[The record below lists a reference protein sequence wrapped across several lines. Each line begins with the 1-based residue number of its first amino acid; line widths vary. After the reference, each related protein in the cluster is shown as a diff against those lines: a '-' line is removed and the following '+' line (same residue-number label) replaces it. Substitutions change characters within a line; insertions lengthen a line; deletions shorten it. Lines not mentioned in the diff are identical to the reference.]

1 MDYIEL
7 VCDIESEQLPLAR
20 EILMTEL
27 ANIGYE
33 SFVDTESGLLAYIAH
48 RNFDSAELDNLSA
61 LSDMKLGNIYF
72 KWELIKDQDW
82 NQEWENNFTPVLI
95 DDKCFI
101 RATFHKPNPNV
112 QYEIV
117 IEPKMS
123 FGTGHHETTSLM
135 IRQMFDM
142 PIKGKKLLDM
152 GCGTGI
158 LAILA
163 SKFNAASVTA
173 IDIDEWAYRN
183 ALENIALNNANGIKV
198 LLGDK
203 SIIPDMQ
210 YDIILANINRNILL
224 NDMATYYTYA
234 GKESMLLLSGIYLSD
249 LPMVSEEAI
258 KNGFRFVKSCEKN
271 NWCSALF
278 QKGNV

>member
-7 VCDIESEQLPLAR
+7 TCKIYSDQLPLAR
-20 EILMTEL
+20 EILMQEL
-27 ANIGYE
+27 GNIGYE
-33 SFVDTESGLLAYIAH
+33 SFMDTETGLLAYIAD

-61 LSDMKLGNIYF
+61 LSDMKLGNIQF
-72 KWELIKDQDW
+72 KWDLIKDQNW
-82 NQEWENNFTPVLI
+82 NEEWENNFTPVLI
-95 DDKCFI
+95 DNKCFV

-112 QYEIV
+112 QFEIV

-135 IRQMFDM
+135 LTQMFEL
-142 PIKGKKLLDM
+142 PIKGKHVLDM

-163 SKFNAASVTA
+163 SKFEADSIVA

-183 ALENIALNNANGIKV
+183 ALENIALNNSPKIKV
-198 LLGDK
+198 ILGDK
-203 SIIPDMQ
+203 SVLPPSK

-224 NDMATYYTYA
+224 NDMVAYYEHA
-234 GKESMLLLSGIYLSD
+234 ANDCKLLLSGIYESD
-249 LPMVSEEAI
+249 LPLVTEVAQ
-258 KNGFRFVKSCEKN
+258 NVGFEFVRSNEKN

-278 QKGNV
+278 QKS

>member
-7 VCDIESEQLPLAR
+7 TCKIYSDQLPLAR
-20 EILMTEL
+20 EILMQEL

-33 SFVDTESGLLAYIAH
+33 SFMDTETGLLAYIAD

-61 LSDMKLGNIYF
+61 LSDMKLGNIQF
-72 KWELIKDQDW
+72 KWDLIKDQNW

-95 DDKCFI
+95 DDKCYV

-123 FGTGHHETTSLM
+123 FGTGHHETTYLM
-135 IRQMFDM
+135 LAQMFDL
-142 PIKGKKLLDM
+142 PIMGKRVLDM

-163 SKFNAASVTA
+163 SKFGANTIVA

-183 ALENIALNNANGIKV
+183 ALENIAINNSLEIKV

-203 SIIPDMQ
+203 SVLPHMK

-224 NDMATYYTYA
+224 NDMVTYYEHA
-234 GKESMLLLSGIYLSD
+234 DNEGKLLLSGIYESD
-249 LPMVSEEAI
+249 LPMVTEVAQ
-258 KNGFRFVKSCEKN
+258 NAGFVFVRSSEKN

-278 QKGNV
+278 QKS